1 MSTPRPSGRTAT
13 PRRRCAALGCT
24 NDTRSAAGYC
34 PAHTTESARQR
45 DGGSARGADPLTD
58 FPTSRAPSGHTDSFA
73 ERTAREDRE
82 RRQAAAAEFRAR
94 LEAGDYRGLFGPS
107 LNELMIQA
115 AAENGV
121 DDEIAIL
128 RIVMARLLAEEDDPV
143 TLATAI
149 SRVAAVSIQAAR
161 ARRAITGKLAE
172 GLTDAMT
179 NILTDLG
186 VGGSTR

>member
-1 MSTPRPSGRTAT
+1 MSRPQGQSSVGSRQS
-13 PRRRCAALGCT
+13 
-24 NDTRSAAGYC
+24 SAASHDSR
-34 PAHTTESARQR
+34 PTT
-45 DGGSARGADPLTD
+45 
-58 FPTSRAPSGHTDSFA
+58 HDSS
-73 ERTAREDRE
+73 TE
-82 RRQAAAAEFRAR
+82 RRTEAARVFQTR
-94 LEAGDYRGLFGPS
+94 LEAGDYRGLFGSS
-107 LNELMIQA
+107 LNELMVQA
-115 AAENGV
+115 AAERGV
-121 DDEIAIL
+121 GDELAVL

-179 NILTDLG
+179 SILTDLG

>member
-1 MSTPRPSGRTAT
+1 VSTPHT
-13 PRRRCAALGCT
+13 PRRAAGPRQRCTALGCT
-24 NDTRSAAGYC
+24 NVTRSAAGFC
-34 PAHTTESARQR
+34 AAHKNQSLVVSRQSSETSHDLR
-45 DGGSARGADPLTD
+45 PTGALW
-58 FPTSRAPSGHTDSFA
+58 AHDSFA

-82 RRQAAAAEFRAR
+82 RRQEAAAEFRAR

-107 LNELMIQA
+107 LNKLMLQA

-128 RIVMARLLAEEDDPV
+128 RIVMARLMAEEEDPV
-143 TLATAI
+143 TLAKAI

-161 ARRAITGKLAE
+161 TRRAITGKLAE

-179 NILTDLG
+179 SILTELAAE
-186 VGGSTR
+186 GSTR

>member
-1 MSTPRPSGRTAT
+1 M
-13 PRRRCAALGCT
+13 
-24 NDTRSAAGYC
+24 
-34 PAHTTESARQR
+34 TESSTCRR
-45 DGGSARGADPLTD
+45 EVEESRSTDERVEESWSRGVE
-58 FPTSRAPSGHTDSFA
+58 SFA

-82 RRQAAAAEFRAR
+82 RRQAAAAEFRVR
-94 LEAGDYRGLFGPS
+94 LEAGNYRSLFGPS
-107 LNELMIQA
+107 LNELMLQA

-179 NILTDLG
+179 SILTELG